1 MSGRTSGKVL
11 IVDADPPFVSAM
23 TESFGKV
30 GFKVL
35 QTHTHEG
42 ALELARTEKPDIIL
56 LSVELPA
63 GVAEGYLICKDLK
76 TDPALSS
83 IPVIILSRKAR
94 EEDFERH
101 RKLKTRA
108 DAYLRKPVTDADLIA
123 KVEDLLGFQLTPVDY
138 SSLEEKLHTFLEE
151 KQLIEENL
159 REREREILDLK
170 GEIEELKRRNQKLR
184 DYLTRILG
192 VTTELHEEA
201 EKLLKELI

>member
-1 MSGRTSGKVL
+1 MKGGTPRKVL
-11 IVDADPPFVSAM
+11 MVDAEKPFVSAM
-23 TESFGKV
+23 TESFRKV
-30 GFKVL
+30 GFQVL
-35 QTHTHEG
+35 HTDSHEG
-42 ALELARTEKPDIIL
+42 ALELARKEKPDIIL

-76 TDPALSS
+76 TDPELSS

-108 DAYLRKPVTDADLIA
+108 DAYLKKPITDADLIA

-138 SSLEEKLHTFLEE
+138 SSLEEKLHSFLEE
-151 KQLIEENL
+151 KQILEENL
-159 REREREILDLK
+159 REREREILELRA
-170 GEIEELKRRNQKLR
+170 EIEELKRKNQMIR
-184 DYLTRILG
+184 DYLTRILA

-201 EKLLKELI
+201 ERLLKELV